1 MKLSTFAVKK
11 PIATLMVIIG
21 MVVVGVV
28 SWRNI
33 PLLFFPEFSGSSL
46 RIEAVYKS
54 SSPGEIE
61 DLITRPI
68 EEIMGTVKHLV
79 SIKSTS
85 YSNSASVV
93 LEFKLGTN
101 MDLAALDVETRL
113 EQVKR
118 ELPKDVDRIQ
128 IFRFQSTDMPVI
140 TFSISCKGDR
150 SRLYD
155 IAEKLQHEI
164 LRIEGVAG
172 VEISGMDKKKLLV
185 ELDRERVEAH
195 HVEPY
200 TLRQTLLENNVNISA
215 GEITEG
221 DKKYIVRAVG
231 EFHDEAEIA
240 QLPLKL
246 EEGRGKGRGVEK
258 ESFTSTSTSTF
269 TSWQGLIKLSDIAD
283 VSYGF
288 VASSRCQRLNGL
300 DAVTLSVMKTSTANI
315 VSVANAVKQTLDV
328 LKKGFSRDNLQI
340 LVFRDRSKEIVE
352 RLASLRNNGIYGGIL
367 VIIILYLFLRNI
379 RSTLIISMAVPVSVF
394 CTFTII
400 FMLRKFFGSDITI
413 NIISL
418 MGLILSVGML
428 VDPAIVVLENI
439 HRHKEEYKLDIKQ
452 AAVLGSGEVG
462 LALTAASATT
472 MCVFA
477 PMIFSPKTLW
487 GVFMHDFGATVCIAI
502 AAALFVGLTLI
513 PLAGSRILIGKEKE
527 RFGYISAITGLY
539 TRLIK
544 ITLRYRWITVA
555 CAAALLAIS
564 FYVYGYL
571 EREWVPRPMYREV
584 HIRVNTPKSY
594 DLQQT
599 RRLFITLEDTLGV
612 KKDELEIVTI
622 SSSFDRWGGT
632 LDVYLTDD
640 NVAKKSV
647 SVITDQ
653 LKAALPEIPGVRYT
667 HPKWYSASQERG
679 IALELKGRNPE
690 TLARLAKDVK
700 QNLQSIPELKD
711 LDISVEKETDEF
723 LAYINRNKA
732 HKYGLSSQRVA
743 FGVMGALSGRSVG
756 QFKKE
761 DRQVD
766 INVLLKEEDRQN
778 LDQLK
783 NLTFGGSNTNNVAFG
798 TLVDFEQKK
807 GPMTIER
814 LDRQPVVKVTGTYR
828 GAGIKKLYDAVSRIM
843 SSVNLPAG
851 YSWSMGE
858 DYRRY
863 KQDEAGARFG
873 LILALVL
880 IYIIMAALFESF
892 IHPLTIMLSI
902 PFAFTGVAFSFYM
915 LDVPLDKLTEMGLLL
930 LCGVVVNNAIVLIDY
945 INRLRGAGMDIN
957 SAIIKGG
964 RDRLQPILM
973 TALTTILGLLPM
985 VMPLLLPSLFGP
997 LEGGQGMWAPM
1008 GLLMLAGLTTSTF
1021 LTLVIL
1027 PTVYSLIDSFSSL
1040 LKRLSDYTLRLMP
1053 EKQ

>member
-33 PLLFFPEFSGSSL
+33 PLLFLPEFSGSSL

-85 YSNSASVV
+85 YSNSASVI

-113 EQVKR
+113 EQVKK
-118 ELPKDVDRIQ
+118 ELPKDVDKIQ

-140 TFSISCKGDR
+140 MFSISCKGDR

-155 IAEKLQHEI
+155 IAEKIQHEI

-231 EFHDEAEIA
+231 ELHDEAEIA
-240 QLPLKL
+240 QLPLK
-246 EEGRGKGRGVEK
+246 K
-258 ESFTSTSTSTF
+258 
-269 TSWQGLIKLSDIAD
+269 GLIKLSDIAD

-288 VASSRCQRLNGL
+288 VTSSRYQRLNGL

-315 VSVANAVKQTLDV
+315 VSVASAVKQTLDV
-328 LKKGFSRDNLQI
+328 LKKEFSRDNLQI
-340 LVFRDRSKEIVE
+340 LVFRDRSREIVE

-452 AAVLGSGEVG
+452 AAILGSGEVG
-462 LALTAASATT
+462 LAMTAASATT

-477 PMIFSPKTLW
+477 PMIFAPKTIW

-502 AAALFVGLTLI
+502 AASLFVGLTLI
-513 PLAGSRILIGKEKE
+513 PLAGSRILVGKEKE

-564 FYVYGYL
+564 FYVYGRL

-584 HIRVNTPKSY
+584 HIRINTPKSY

-599 RRLFITLEDTLGV
+599 RRLFITLEDTLGA

-622 SSSFDRWGGT
+622 SGSFDRWGGM

-640 NVAKKSV
+640 NVAKQSV
-647 SVITDQ
+647 SAITDQ
-653 LKAALPEIPGVRYT
+653 LKAALPKIPGIRYT
-667 HPKWYSASQERG
+667 HPKWYSTSQERG

-700 QNLQSIPELKD
+700 QSFQSIPELKD

-843 SSVNLPAG
+843 SSVSLPAG

-873 LILALVL
+873 LILALAL

-902 PFAFTGVAFSFYM
+902 PFAFTGVAFSFYL

-945 INRLRGAGMDIN
+945 INRLRKAGMDIN

-985 VMPLLLPSLFGP
+985 VMPLLLPGLFGP

-1021 LTLVIL
+1021 LTLIIL
-1027 PTVYSLIDSFSSL
+1027 PTVYSLIDSFSNL
-1040 LKRLSDYTLRLMP
+1040 VKRLSNYTLKLMP
-1053 EKQ
+1053 LSCHCEPKAKQSHPLRLLRRSRSSQ